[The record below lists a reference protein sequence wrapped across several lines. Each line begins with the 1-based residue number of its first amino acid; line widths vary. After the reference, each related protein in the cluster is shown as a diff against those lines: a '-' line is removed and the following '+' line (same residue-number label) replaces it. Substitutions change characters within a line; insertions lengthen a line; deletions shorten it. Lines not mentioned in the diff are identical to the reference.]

1 MTDFDASIH
10 QSIDFVDYL
19 TKLAPG
25 GETFLCVRQ
34 KPTLKDGELQLH
46 ADGAIKATWPAFLPS
61 RRRKEG
67 EAWYG
72 NTASFIIDRFK
83 DGHPS
88 ASAANC
94 EYVLVMVLD
103 DVGDPEKAPNI
114 PPLEPTWKMETSPG
128 SFQWGYVFSEQP
140 TKDEFSAAIVAI
152 AEAGY
157 TDRGAINPV
166 RNFRLPGSVNLKP
179 GRDNYAAQLREFH
192 PERDFTLEQICQA
205 FGVTPAPVKASSL
218 HRPIRLSDD
227 GTDDVLIWLSENG
240 KLLTLPNREG
250 WAGVICPNSD
260 SHSDGNPEGRYLPT
274 TRAFCC
280 YHSHCGEIDS
290 RAFLEWVAEQGGP
303 AHTPGLR
310 DELLAMTMESAL
322 SKLTPTEQ
330 YPDAAAAVIAEVE
343 RKELGRVERE
353 GWWERF
359 AYIQDDDSYF
369 DLHDRREI
377 SRGTFNALF
386 RHISCKSLHNG
397 RKIEASV
404 CYDENRQAKGARA
417 LVGITYAPGESILCA
432 REGLVYG
439 NRWRDARPSVSGG
452 GDVSPWLEHAKRMI
466 PDDAEREHVLNVMA
480 FKVQNPNRKINHA
493 VLHGGNPGSGKD
505 TLWAPFF
512 WAIGGDSLANVKK
525 LDNKE
530 LATPWGYHLEAEVLI
545 INELRQPEAAD
556 RRALENSLKP
566 VIAAPPEFLTIQR
579 KGLAPYEAVN
589 RLQVVAFSNERMA
602 ITIPSNDRRWFV
614 IWSDAPRMDDDAS
627 ARLWAWYKA
636 GGLASVACW
645 LAQRDVSA
653 FNPGATPMMTEAK
666 AIMVETGMS
675 GAESFLVEMMRARLG
690 EFAPGVLGGPWQGV
704 CDRLTGMAPAGM
716 KIPVAALLH
725 AFREAGWV
733 DMGLLKSRAHGT
745 KKHIFCAPDMVN
757 KSKSDLRDL
766 VESPASPTMRLVK

>member
-1 MTDFDASIH
+1 MNMTDFV
-10 QSIDFVDYL
+10 DFLVS
-19 TKLAPG
+19 LAPE
-25 GETFLCVRQ
+25 GETFLVVRQ
-34 KPTLKDGELQLH
+34 KPTLKDRELQFH
-46 ADGAIKATWPAFLPS
+46 ADGAIKATWPAMLPS
-61 RRRKEG
+61 VKIKPDW
-67 EAWYG
+67 AAYG

-103 DVGDPEKAPNI
+103 DVGDPDKTTKM
-114 PPLEPTWKMETSPG
+114 PPLEPTWKMETSLG

-179 GRDNYAAQLREFH
+179 GRDNYTAQLREFH
-192 PERDFTLEQICQA
+192 PERDFTLEQIIDA
-205 FGVTPAPVKASSL
+205 FGVVPAPVTGSV
-218 HRPIRLSDD
+218 HRPIRISDT
-227 GTDDVLIWLSENG
+227 GTDDVLVWLSENG

-250 WAGVICPNSD
+250 WAGVICPNAD

-290 RAFLEWVAEQGGP
+290 RAFLDWVAEQGGP
-303 AHTPGLR
+303 SHTPGLR

-322 SKLTPTEQ
+322 SKLTPTQEF
-330 YPDAAAAVIAEVE
+330 PDAAAAVVAEVE
-343 RKELGRVERE
+343 RRELSRVEKD

-359 AYIQDDDSYF
+359 AYVQDDDSYF
-369 DLHDRREI
+369 DLTDRREL

-386 RHISCKSLHNG
+386 RHIACKSIHNG

-404 CYDENRQAKGARA
+404 CFDENRQAKGARA
-417 LVGITYAPGESILCA
+417 LVGITYAPGETILCA

-439 NRWRDARPSVSGG
+439 NRWRDGRPSVSGG
-452 GDVSPWLEHAKRMI
+452 ADVAPWLEHAKRMI
-466 PDDAEREHVLNVMA
+466 PDDLEREHVLNVMA
-480 FKVQNPNRKINHA
+480 FKVRHPNRKINHA

-525 LDNKE
+525 LENKD
-530 LATPWGYHLEAEVLI
+530 LSTPWGYHLESEVLI

-566 VIAAPPEFLTIQR
+566 VIAAPPEFLTVQR
-579 KGLAPYEAVN
+579 KGLAPIEAVN

-614 IWSDAPRMDDDAS
+614 IWSDAPRMEDDES
-627 ARLWAWYKA
+627 ARLWSWYKA
-636 GGLASVACW
+636 GGMAAVASW
-645 LAQRDVSA
+645 LHQRDVSA
-653 FNPGATPMMTEAK
+653 FNPGASPMMTEAK
-666 AIMVETGMS
+666 AIMVESGMS

-690 EFAPGVLGGPWQGV
+690 EFSAGVLGGPWQAV
-704 CDRLTGMAPAGM
+704 CDRLTGQAPSGM
-716 KIPVAALLH
+716 KLPVAALLH

-733 DMGLLKSRAHGT
+733 DMGLLKSRAHST
-745 KKHIFCAPDMVN
+745 KKHIFAAPDLVN
-757 KSKSDLRDL
+757 RTKSDLRDM
-766 VESPASPTMRLVK
+766 VEAPAPSHVRLVK